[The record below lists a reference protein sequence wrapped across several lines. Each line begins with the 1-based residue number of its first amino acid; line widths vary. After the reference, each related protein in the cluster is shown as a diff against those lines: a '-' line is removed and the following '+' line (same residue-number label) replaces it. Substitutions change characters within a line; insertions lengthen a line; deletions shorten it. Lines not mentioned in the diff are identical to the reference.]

1 MSPEGE
7 IVTPVT
13 PPLEVA
19 ADKKVDEPKKDETN
33 EVEFFKSKAKA
44 MEKEAAAAAKKL
56 AAYEKAEEERRQA
69 ELTDL
74 QKAQEKAAKLEAEL
88 KAKDVSILRR
98 DIAAKVGLPAVLAD
112 RLKGETLEEIEADA
126 TALLET
132 LPKADQKKQS
142 TINPTNPS
150 NASQAETLEQKK
162 ARLGLTRTTDIYST
176 EFNTRKDGGVID
188 PYLE

>member
-1 MSPEGE
+1 MATTPGAES
-7 IVTPVT
+7 VTPATDPEPV
-13 PPLEVA
+13 V
-19 ADKKVDEPKKDETN
+19 EPKKEPVKDDTQD
-33 EVEFFKSKAKA
+33 VEFFKSKAKA

-112 RLKGETLEEIEADA
+112 RLKGETEDEITADA
-126 TALLET
+126 QALLDT
-132 LPKADQKKQS
+132 LPKADPKKQS

-150 NASQAETLEQKK
+150 NASQSETMEQKK
-162 ARLGLTRTTDIYST
+162 ARIGYNRTVDVFSDQ
-176 EFNTRKDGGVID
+176 FNTAKGGGIID
-188 PYLE
+188 LE